1 MKRNSQDYLKQSTA
15 DAARFIDGL
24 EEAAKSEVKGQ
35 VFDSAAGVDFV
46 ENAIK
51 GTSNIVVPDTV
62 QAVFDEAKDDGERQL
77 IASAILDGCR
87 SYEAAHGVA
96 APADVVEQA
105 LHSAYATTH
114 AARERYK
121 AVFDNANSAHS
132 DNLSLQPNRAVVAI
146 LGTFTEAIPFAHY
159 LPADIGSNEAKL
171 AILSHEAGSAHG
183 AYAVGG
189 SMDGVNSGSPYLS
202 NARIHTMKD
211 AEQSG
216 TLKGK
221 LTVLQTSFDECAQ
234 SGSGV
239 KLMRGRT
246 VVYVNGIPCA
256 YDTTVGSGAE
266 SPIAG
271 SVTLEDGTHTITG
284 KINVDTGEFDLTIN
298 EHLGAEVPV
307 AVEGFIDLERAPEL
321 TPEVI
326 SHVKTYSL
334 FANPWRAITRQTI
347 DTRTQMSNELGL
359 DPYSESI
366 LAINS
371 QFANERHYM
380 ALAKGMRIAQNNQQ
394 TFDFGDARKHQDNS
408 RAEVWRDLAQ
418 PLGVLDQQM
427 AEDTMSHGITHLY
440 VGKNVASQLMAMSGF
455 EPSGITARPGI
466 FRLGRLFKRYEVYY
480 SPKIVKDTPDAAQ
493 ILCVGR
499 APDVAR
505 NPIVLGEAVAP
516 TVMPLGLNA
525 DLRQGAGFYARNFTC
540 VNPHEASSK
549 GFAILNVTNM
559 GASS

>member
-1 MKRNSQDYLKQSTA
+1 MKRNSQVYLKQSTA

-24 EEAAKSEVKGQ
+24 VEAVNSEENGQ
-35 VFDSAAGVDFV
+35 TLDSVVGNGFI
-46 ENAIK
+46 ESNIK
-51 GTSNIVVPDTV
+51 GETKIAVPETIR
-62 QAVFDEAKDDGERQL
+62 AVYDEAEDKETREL
-77 IASAILDGCR
+77 ITSAILDGCR
-87 SYEAAHGVA
+87 SYEAAHGVQ

-105 LHSAYATTH
+105 LHSAYATTR

-121 AVFDNANSAHS
+121 AVLDNASSAHS
-132 DNLSLQPNRAVVAI
+132 DNQSLQPNRAVVAI
-146 LGTFTEAIPFAHY
+146 LSTFTEAIPFAHY

-171 AILSHEAGSAHG
+171 AILSHEAGAKYG
-183 AYAVGG
+183 AYPVGG

-202 NARIHTMKD
+202 TARIHTMKD
-211 AEQSG
+211 TDQSG
-216 TLKGK
+216 KIKGK
-221 LTVLQTSFDECAQ
+221 LTVLQTSFDECEQ

-256 YDTTVGSGAE
+256 YDTHVGVGAD

-271 SVTLEDGTHTITG
+271 SVTLDDGTHTITG
-284 KINVDTGEFDLTIN
+284 KINVDTGEFDITFS
-298 EHLGAEVPV
+298 EHLAAEVPV

-326 SHVKTYSL
+326 AHVKTYSL

-440 VGKNVASQLMAMSGF
+440 VGKNVASQLMSMSGF
-455 EPSGITARPGI
+455 QGSGITARPGI
-466 FRLGRLFKRYEVYY
+466 YRLGRLFGRYEVYY

-516 TVMPLGLNA
+516 TVMPLGLNS

-559 GASS
+559 GAS

>member
-1 MKRNSQDYLKQSTA
+1 MKRNSQVYLKQSTA

-24 EEAAKSEVKGQ
+24 VEAVNSEENGQ
-35 VFDSAAGVDFV
+35 TLDSVVGNGFI
-46 ENAIK
+46 ESNIK
-51 GTSNIVVPDTV
+51 GETKIAVPETI
-62 QAVFDEAKDDGERQL
+62 QAVYDEAKDKETREL
-77 IASAILDGCR
+77 ITSAILDGCR
-87 SYEAAHGVA
+87 SYEAAHGVQ

-105 LHSAYATTH
+105 LHSAYATTR
-114 AARERYK
+114 AAHERYK
-121 AVFDNANSAHS
+121 AVLDNASSAHS
-132 DNLSLQPNRAVVAI
+132 DNKSLQPNRAVVAI
-146 LGTFTEAIPFAHY
+146 LSTFTEAIPFAHY

-171 AILSHEAGSAHG
+171 AILSHEAGAKYG
-183 AYAVGG
+183 AYDVGG
-189 SMDGVNSGSPYLS
+189 SMDGVNSGSPFLS
-202 NARIHTMKD
+202 TARIHTMKD

-216 TLKGK
+216 KLKGK
-221 LTVLQTSFDECAQ
+221 LTVLQTSFDECEQ

-256 YDTTVGSGAE
+256 YDTHVGVGAD

-271 SVTLEDGTHTITG
+271 SVTLDDGTHTITG
-284 KINVDTGEFDLTIN
+284 KINVDTGEFDLTFS
-298 EHLGAEVPV
+298 EHLAAEVPV

-326 SHVKTYSL
+326 AHVKTYSL

-440 VGKNVASQLMAMSGF
+440 VGKNVASQLMSMSGF
-455 EPSGITARPGI
+455 QGSGITARPGI
-466 FRLGRLFKRYEVYY
+466 YRLGRLFGRYEVYY
-480 SPKIVKDTPDAAQ
+480 APKIVKDTPDAAQ

-516 TVMPLGLNA
+516 TVMPLGLNS